1 MPTAAENKLLKQSK
15 ILDAATH
22 LFLDGSVAGTAIDDV
37 VKLAGVAKGTFYLY
51 FRDKYDLLDQI
62 VIRRTADLFTES
74 CAALREKIAAH
85 PMDRTAQFLLLTDDI
100 VARLGADR
108 RFTALIDKRFSICFT
123 PAALESRPGLREC
136 VDYLAGL
143 LTTSPVCSADAAR
156 TKLYIL
162 IDMIGSVC
170 CDAILSE
177 RPCPVTQLMP
187 TLHAMIRKLLEVNE
201 LD

>member
-15 ILDAATH
+15 ILDAATR
-22 LFLDGSVAGTAIDDV
+22 LFLDGTVAGTAIDDV

-62 VIRRTADLFTES
+62 VIRRTATIFTES
-74 CAALREKIAAH
+74 CDALRQRAAAET
-85 PMDRTAQFLLLTDDI
+85 MDRVEQFLTLTDDI
-100 VARLGADR
+100 VAKLSADR

-123 PAALESRPGLREC
+123 PSALEKNPGLRGC
-136 VDYLAGL
+136 VDYLTGL
-143 LTTSPVCSADAAR
+143 LTGPDCSADAAR

-162 IDMIGSVC
+162 IDMVGSVC

-177 RPCPVTQLMP
+177 RPCPVESLMP
-187 TLHAMIRKLLEVNE
+187 MLHEMIRKLLEVNE
-201 LD
+201 ID

>member
-15 ILDAATH
+15 ILDAATR

-62 VIRRTADLFTES
+62 VIRRTADIFTES
-74 CAALREKIAAH
+74 CAAMREKAAAAE
-85 PMDRTAQFLLLTDDI
+85 MNRTEQFLLLTDDI
-100 VARLGADR
+100 VTRLAADR
-108 RFTALIDKRFSICFT
+108 RITALIDKRFSICFT
-123 PAALESRPGLREC
+123 PAALEKNPGLC
-136 VDYLAGL
+136 ACIDYLTGL
-143 LTTSPVCSADAAR
+143 LTTPDCTQDAAR
-156 TKLYIL
+156 TKLFIL

-177 RPCPVTQLMP
+177 RPCSPDALVPM
-187 TLHAMIRKLLEVNE
+187 LHAMIRKLLEVN
-201 LD
+201 DHD